1 MEKSEYMT
9 TREAQ
14 DMLRVSA
21 QTLRN
26 WRAEGR
32 IHVYT
37 TPGGRPRYSRS
48 ELERIAGSSPM
59 PKAKRITVGYCRVST
74 LGQKDDL
81 ERQKQVVQNYCENN
95 GYRFKIMSDIGSG
108 INFRRR
114 SFCQMLDSILS
125 GSVERIVV
133 NYQDRLCRFG
143 FDLIRQIC
151 DACCTEIEVIN
162 QTDDI
167 TDEKEL
173 AQDVIS
179 IITVFSARLY
189 GKRSHRNRENIQK
202 AKEMFA
208 DEQSEKADGEKAV
221 QTDKVREDDV

>member
-37 TPGGRPRYSRS
+37 TPGGRPSYSRS
-48 ELERIAGSSPM
+48 ELERIAGSSPT

-95 GYRFKIMSDIGSG
+95 GYRFKIMSYR
-108 INFRRR
+108 FR
-114 SFCQMLDSILS
+114 QSIS
-125 GSVERIVV
+125 EGE
-133 NYQDRLCRFG
+133 
-143 FDLIRQIC
+143 
-151 DACCTEIEVIN
+151 A
-162 QTDDI
+162 
-167 TDEKEL
+167 
-173 AQDVIS
+173 
-179 IITVFSARLY
+179 SARCSTAYCQEASNVLLLTIR
-189 GKRSHRNRENIQK
+189 KTLP
-202 AKEMFA
+202 
-208 DEQSEKADGEKAV
+208 V
-221 QTDKVREDDV
+221 WL

>member
-1 MEKSEYMT
+1 MDRNEYMT

-32 IHVYT
+32 IHVYM

-48 ELERIAGSSPM
+48 ELERIAGTAPA
-59 PKAKRITVGYCRVST
+59 PKAKRVTIGYCRVST
-74 LGQKDDL
+74 SGQRDDL
-81 ERQKQVVQNYCENN
+81 ERQKKVIQTYCESH
-95 GYRFKIMSDIGSG
+95 GYCFKIMSDVGSG
-108 INFRRR
+108 INFKRR
-114 SFCQMLDSILS
+114 SFCQMLDSVLS
-125 GSVERIVV
+125 GGVDRIVV

-162 QTDDI
+162 QTEEI
-167 TDEKEL
+167 TDEEEL
-173 AQDVIS
+173 VQDVIS

-189 GKRSHRNRENIQK
+189 GKRSHRNKENIQK

-208 DEQSEKADGEKAV
+208 DEQKKKQEAKEASE
-221 QTDKVREDDV
+221 TDKMREDEV

>member
-1 MEKSEYMT
+1 MT

-48 ELERIAGSSPM
+48 ELERIAGSSPT

-133 NYQDRLCRFG
+133 NYQDS
-143 FDLIRQIC
+143 
-151 DACCTEIEVIN
+151 CTEIEIIN

-167 TDEKEL
+167 TDEEEL

-179 IITVFSARLY
+179 VITVFSARLY

-208 DEQSEKADGEKAV
+208 DEQNEKTGDEKAV
-221 QTDKVREDDV
+221 QTDKVRKDDV